1 MTALKKLAVIGDPID
16 HSLSPK
22 IHKIF
27 AESSGLA
34 ISYEAI
40 QVEKKDFR
48 SAVTSLFDSG
58 YAGLNVTLPLK
69 EDAFNYANK
78 LSEESKLSGS
88 VNTLWKEDS
97 FICAD
102 TTDGRGLVK
111 DLISK
116 NISLSNLEIVILGAG
131 GSARAIIPSLLK
143 EKPGSITIANR
154 TFSKAEQLAR
164 KIFFV

>member
-1 MTALKKLAVIGDPID
+1 MTALTKLAVIGDPID

-40 QVEKKDFR
+40 LVEKKDFR
-48 SAVTSLFDSG
+48 SAVTSRFDSG

-131 GSARAIIPSLLK
+131 GSARANIPSLLK
-143 EKPGSITIANR
+143 E
-154 TFSKAEQLAR
+154 
-164 KIFFV
+164 

>member
-40 QVEKKDFR
+40 QVEKKDFG

-58 YAGLNVTLPLK
+58 YEGLNVTLPLK
-69 EDAFNYANK
+69 EDAYNYANK

-88 VNTLWKEDS
+88 VNTLWKEGS
-97 FICAD
+97 FICA
-102 TTDGRGLVK
+102 GHH
-111 DLISK
+111 
-116 NISLSNLEIVILGAG
+116 
-131 GSARAIIPSLLK
+131 
-143 EKPGSITIANR
+143 
-154 TFSKAEQLAR
+154 
-164 KIFFV
+164 